1 MRFAKAAAG
10 VSFLGA
16 FAIGIAVASLFAAD
30 AVAEAPGVTVTYRLT
45 TPPPH
50 TATLPAADVP
60 VYAEDLVGVWRG
72 TWDHT
77 QVPATLTISRTEG
90 NKFYGV
96 LKQQEAEIAFAGTID
111 EGDRRVFFHETK
123 VMKIGAYGEWS
134 LGTNSGAF
142 SPDGNILSGTGVDK
156 WGTYQFELTKD

>member
-1 MRFAKAAAG
+1 MKLSRAAAG
-10 VSFLGA
+10 VSFVGA
-16 FAIGIAVASLFAAD
+16 LAIGMGVASLFAVD
-30 AVAEAPGVTVTYRLT
+30 AVAEVPTVAVTCRLKGPTHAPV
-45 TPPPH
+45 
-50 TATLPAADVP
+50 LPAEEVP

-72 TWDHT
+72 TWDHA

-96 LKQQEAEIAFAGTID
+96 LKQREAEIAFVGTID
-111 EGDRRVFFHETK
+111 ESDRRVFFHETK

-142 SPDGNILSGTGVDK
+142 SADGGTLTGTGIDK